1 MSSSEDED
9 MGFYSDDGP
18 YSSSFYYRYSLGSRA
33 KTPPRSDPILSYDVK
48 YVEGQSSIGKTMYVY
63 PIIHDVA
70 NFSDLAFVLDCTGS
84 MQRYI
89 NATRDH
95 VIGICDMIRGEQ
107 GLNGP
112 DDLRV
117 AVCQLLPPVVMS

>member
-1 MSSSEDED
+1 MSKGNHQSARQCT
-9 MGFYSDDGP
+9 F
-18 YSSSFYYRYSLGSRA
+18 RN
-33 KTPPRSDPILSYDVK
+33 LS
-48 YVEGQSSIGKTMYVY
+48 TTL
-63 PIIHDVA
+63 A

-117 AVCQLLPPVVMS
+117 AVRQLVSTLGMS

>member
-1 MSSSEDED
+1 
-9 MGFYSDDGP
+9 
-18 YSSSFYYRYSLGSRA
+18 
-33 KTPPRSDPILSYDVK
+33 
-48 YVEGQSSIGKTMYVY
+48 
-63 PIIHDVA
+63 
-70 NFSDLAFVLDCTGS
+70 

-107 GLNGP
+107 ELNGP

-117 AVCQLLPPVVMS
+117 AVSQLLVAVRPS

>member
-1 MSSSEDED
+1 MRTTKLTT
-9 MGFYSDDGP
+9 
-18 YSSSFYYRYSLGSRA
+18 YR
-33 KTPPRSDPILSYDVK
+33 
-48 YVEGQSSIGKTMYVY
+48 
-63 PIIHDVA
+63 
-70 NFSDLAFVLDCTGS
+70 DLAFVLDCTGS

-117 AVCQLLPPVVMS
+117 AVSYLHSRCRSVPANDGTGSQLS

>member
-1 MSSSEDED
+1 
-9 MGFYSDDGP
+9 
-18 YSSSFYYRYSLGSRA
+18 
-33 KTPPRSDPILSYDVK
+33 
-48 YVEGQSSIGKTMYVY
+48 
-63 PIIHDVA
+63 
-70 NFSDLAFVLDCTGS
+70 

-117 AVCQLLPPVVMS
+117 AVRQLGFPGGMG

>member
-1 MSSSEDED
+1 MT
-9 MGFYSDDGP
+9 
-18 YSSSFYYRYSLGSRA
+18 L
-33 KTPPRSDPILSYDVK
+33 
-48 YVEGQSSIGKTMYVY
+48 
-63 PIIHDVA
+63 A

-117 AVCQLLPPVVMS
+117 AVCLLRSQELIVGGELQRSSATGQYLCYQDQSVLIGYSKGPGISSGING

>member
-1 MSSSEDED
+1 
-9 MGFYSDDGP
+9 
-18 YSSSFYYRYSLGSRA
+18 
-33 KTPPRSDPILSYDVK
+33 
-48 YVEGQSSIGKTMYVY
+48 
-63 PIIHDVA
+63 
-70 NFSDLAFVLDCTGS
+70 VLDCTGS

-117 AVCQLLPPVVMS
+117 AVRQLAFPVMMS

>member
-1 MSSSEDED
+1 MSRGNRQSARQCTSSS
-9 MGFYSDDGP
+9 
-18 YSSSFYYRYSLGSRA
+18 
-33 KTPPRSDPILSYDVK
+33 SY
-48 YVEGQSSIGKTMYVY
+48 ITF
-63 PIIHDVA
+63 A

-117 AVCQLLPPVVMS
+117 AVCQLELFRARS